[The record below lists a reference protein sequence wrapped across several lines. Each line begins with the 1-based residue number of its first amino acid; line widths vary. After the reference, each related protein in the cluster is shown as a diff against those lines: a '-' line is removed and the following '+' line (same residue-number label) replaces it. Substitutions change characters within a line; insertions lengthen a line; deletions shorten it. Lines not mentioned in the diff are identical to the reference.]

1 MSIRSTLYGHVAPVL
16 RRHQQLKKLALAT
29 ETGIERWRHTM
40 ATRLPQL
47 IHPQPRHLTVAI
59 TAYCNLRCLGCRY
72 GRDFMPHQQLPWP
85 VARDLLDDAKAAGFE
100 MVRLYGGE
108 PLLHPDLPK
117 MIEHSVSLG
126 LRTYVTTNGILLADK
141 IDELYAAG
149 LRDLTIGFYGT
160 GEEYDSYVQR
170 EHRFDRL
177 AAGIAAVR
185 ERYGE
190 RISLRMN
197 WLLRRQSCTPGAL
210 HQAYEFAVRYAM
222 PIQVDLIH
230 YSLPYFTEGPER
242 MLQFRPEDRAQIDE
256 VVAELL
262 RLKTARPEMFD
273 QSPQGLLSIPDWLLK
288 GPAMRVPCDKYQMI
302 WVGADGT
309 VQLCYVT
316 FRFGNLHEQRLRDM
330 LFTPAHT
337 QASRDAFALRCP
349 NCHCGY
355 DSRIRKHEPSFSR
368 YDAQLRRS

>member
-40 ATRLPQL
+40 AAHLPQL
-47 IHPQPRHLTVAI
+47 IQPQPRHLTVAV

-72 GRDFMPHQQLPWP
+72 GRDFMPNQQLPWP

-126 LRTYVTTNGILLADK
+126 LRTYVTTNGILLEEK

-170 EHRFDRL
+170 RDRFAQL
-177 AAGIAAVR
+177 ETGIAAVR
-185 ERYGE
+185 ERYGN

-197 WLLRRQSCTPGAL
+197 RLLRRQSCSIAAL
-210 HQAYEFAVRYAM
+210 HAAYSFA
-222 PIQVDLIH
+222 
-230 YSLPYFTEGPER
+230 E
-242 MLQFRPEDRAQIDE
+242 
-256 VVAELL
+256 
-262 RLKTARPEMFD
+262 
-273 QSPQGLLSIPDWLLK
+273 
-288 GPAMRVPCDKYQMI
+288 
-302 WVGADGT
+302 
-309 VQLCYVT
+309 
-316 FRFGNLHEQRLRDM
+316 
-330 LFTPAHT
+330 
-337 QASRDAFALRCP
+337 
-349 NCHCGY
+349 
-355 DSRIRKHEPSFSR
+355 R
-368 YDAQLRRS
+368 YDG